1 MRRLL
6 LLATLLSFS
15 LGCGVVPS
23 PEEEATDAA
32 REAARK
38 VGERMYGQSP
48 RTAEEIG
55 RSAAGIDGV
64 EVLRLTGTSTRD
76 KDGVDVVVRTSGS
89 AYEGWL
95 APEEVTVRRCFTVR
109 VSRTSEWGEDPRDVD
124 CPDSPPLAF
133 APPPEPPRLPYEELR
148 ARLPRVPEGGR
159 VDEAEVRRALARPGP
174 PSGHPQRGEDGGRPG
189 RRPPLRQGQR
199 RRRAGLPARPGGPRR
214 HGGVGAAA
222 DAADAGRRRLLRR
235 RRPGSTA
242 AVVAVNEEQ

>member
-38 VGERMYGQSP
+38 VGERIYGQSP

-159 VDEAEVRRALARPGP
+159 VDEAEVRRALAGLDLHPAIRSEVKTEGGQVGVLLSVKGNGVDAQDCLLARVGPGDTEVWVP
-174 PSGHPQRGEDGGRPG
+174 PRMQRMPGEGGCF
-189 RRPPLRQGQR
+189 
-199 RRRAGLPARPGGPRR
+199 
-214 HGGVGAAA
+214 VAAA
-222 DAADAGRRRLLRR
+222 LA
-235 RRPGSTA
+235 P
-242 AVVAVNEEQ
+242 QPQ